1 MVTLLHGTELQ
12 EKTAQIIYLASNLII
27 SIFLVIYLKT
37 LFVQKEALKN
47 KKKNWR
53 NFSIVLLFGLL
64 LEITSSILYITFPT
78 DQFEIQ
84 MIFSILGNC
93 VTLLCYSIFIFFWLK
108 TLEIYFGG
116 NYSFNLDEFTSKK
129 VWICR
134 FKFSVFFKI
143 VNAIFVLGIVAYVLS
158 IVKKPNNEEKVLR
171 YKQIYILFQYSFL
184 FFATWIWAF
193 SGIIYGNKFLQLIKS
208 LNINEKKMASITKV
222 TRYVLK
228 SSFLYLIQGI
238 CFLIEIPMD
247 DAEKRPNILTF
258 ILWLFYNIIKY
269 SIIIIYLISI
279 SLIVRNYKKDI
290 KRRSQNKDVEKGSSS
305 LTESSR
311 NNE

>member
-12 EKTAQIIYLASNLII
+12 EKTAQIIYLATNLII
-27 SIFLVIYLKT
+27 SIFLVIFLKT

-53 NFSIVLLFGLL
+53 NFSLVLLLGLL

-158 IVKKPNNEEKVLR
+158 IVKKPNNEEKFV
-171 YKQIYILFQYSFL
+171 
-184 FFATWIWAF
+184 ATWIWAF

-208 LNINEKKMASITKV
+208 LNINEKKMSSITKV